1 MQYFGERENGPP
13 VQNQEVLTLA
23 AWQGIVG
30 VIESKLRTGLFAE
43 DFPSR
48 SCKDRGMNETI
59 TGSSVERFR
68 LRLSGDHPRVP
79 VPLDPNNLPDTIAA
93 LEIIEFCFQHASMP
107 IAPEPHDY
115 YSHKHY
121 LHFSRE
127 RGQAEFAVEINSIFA
142 RNNLAF
148 ELQSNGQVR
157 RLLPTVLR
165 EALTSSQFTSEDV
178 ELNRLLE
185 AARDKFSRPDFRT
198 RYDALKDLWDAFE
211 RLKTLES
218 PRTDKKQSS
227 EALIA
232 RVSPEPQIRTMLD
245 AEMRELEK
253 LGNAF
258 FIRHANAN
266 QVSLQTSEEID
277 YLFHRLFAVIRF
289 LLRSTGRSA

>member
-1 MQYFGERENGPP
+1 MQYFGERETGPP
-13 VQNQEVLTLA
+13 VRDQEVLTPA

-30 VIESKLRTGLFAE
+30 VIESGSRTGLFAE
-43 DFPSR
+43 DFPNR

-59 TGSSVERFR
+59 TGCNVERFR
-68 LRLSGDHPRVP
+68 LRLSGDHPRIN
-79 VPLDPNNLPDTIAA
+79 VPLDPNNVPDTIAA
-93 LEIIEFCFQHASMP
+93 LEIVEFCFRHASMP

-127 RGQAEFAVEINSIFA
+127 RGQAEFAAEINSIFA

-157 RLLPTVLR
+157 RLLPPVLR
-165 EALTSSQFTSEDV
+165 ETLTSSQFTSEDP

-185 AARDKFSRPDFRT
+185 AARDRFSRPDFRT

-211 RLKTLES
+211 RLKTLEP

-232 RVSPEPQIRTMLD
+232 KVSPEPQIRAMLD
-245 AEMRELEK
+245 VEMRELEK
-253 LGNAF
+253 LGNGF

-289 LLRSTGRSA
+289 LLRSTGRCA